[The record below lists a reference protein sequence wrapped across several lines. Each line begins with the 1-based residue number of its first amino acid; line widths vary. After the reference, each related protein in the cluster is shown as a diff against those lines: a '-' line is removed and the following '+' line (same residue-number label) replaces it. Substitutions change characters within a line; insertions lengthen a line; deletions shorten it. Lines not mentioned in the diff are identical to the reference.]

1 MPAHPAPARDVK
13 TLHNM
18 YKIKALQAIL
28 QVKSRSLLRLAGVL
42 AAAAALSACASKP
55 GPWPSR
61 ALPPEAAVSVDATQ
75 FLSRK
80 QLVDWQYDLDERL
93 LRATGSPR
101 HEAYIDVLYQRLAR
115 AGVKQLRFE
124 PVSLRQW
131 SVAAE
136 NWGLEA
142 LDGERPGALTLAGYI
157 PYSGITPPSGMTGR
171 LVYLAP
177 DTRPDASLA
186 GKLVLVE
193 MPKAAWTG
201 QFFHQGAVH
210 VHDPDHAMGPDTPYA
225 RPFQMLGPFIAL
237 LDSLQAAGAA
247 GVIVILDTP
256 SLSADGLYAPCD
268 GVVRQLPGVFIDRGR
283 GQRLRERVLAG
294 TAPVLRLTMAATV
307 RQVQT
312 RNLIGIIPGK
322 SGELMVLNS
331 DTDGT
336 NGLENNGPNAIV
348 DMAQYLARLPQ
359 DSLPR
364 SVMLLLTAGHLAGG
378 VGLDQFMA
386 RHKDDGLTQRMAAML
401 AIGQLG
407 ALELL
412 PDSNGYLHPTG
423 RSEPAVLFS
432 PRTPAL
438 TAAAGAMLQRAAAA
452 PAFVLAPAHA
462 GGDGS
467 PKAAAWPGAGQAFA
481 VARRIPAMH
490 YLRQPYYLLNY
501 GIGTVLQADYR
512 LMQRETVALTQMLL
526 DLSRVPYAD
535 LRKESAP

>member
-1 MPAHPAPARDVK
+1 M
-13 TLHNM
+13 
-18 YKIKALQAIL
+18 KA
-28 QVKSRSLLRLAGVL
+28 KSQDISRALLRAGAALAV
-42 AAAAALSACASKP
+42 AAALSACASKP
-55 GPWPSR
+55 GPWPAR
-61 ALPPEAAVSVDATQ
+61 ALPANAAVTVDATQ

-101 HEAYIDVLYQRLAR
+101 HEAYIDVLHERLAR

-124 PVSLRQW
+124 PVSLLQW
-131 SVAAE
+131 SVEAE
-136 NWGLEA
+136 HWGLEV
-142 LDGERPGALTLAGYI
+142 LDGERPGVLTSAGYI
-157 PYSGITPPSGMTGR
+157 PYSGVTPLSGISGR
-171 LVYLAP
+171 IAYLAP
-177 DTRPDASLA
+177 NTKPDASLA

-193 MPKAAWTG
+193 MPEVAWTG
-201 QFFHQGAVH
+201 QFFHQTAVH
-210 VHDPDHAMGPDTPYA
+210 VHDPEHAMGPDTPYA
-225 RPFQMLGPFIAL
+225 RPFQMLGPFISL

-256 SLSADGLYAPCD
+256 SLAADGLYAPCD

-283 GQRLRERVLAG
+283 GQRLRDRVLAG

-312 RNLIGIIPGK
+312 RNLVGIIPGK
-322 SGELMVLNS
+322 SDELMVLAS
-331 DTDGT
+331 YTDGT

-348 DMAQYLARLPQ
+348 DMAQYLTRLPQ

-364 SVMLLLTAGHLAGG
+364 SVMLLLTGGHLAGG
-378 VGLDQFMA
+378 AGIAQFMD

-401 AIGQLG
+401 GIGQLG
-407 ALELL
+407 ALEVL
-412 PDSNGYLHPTG
+412 PDSNGYLHLTG
-423 RSEPAVLFS
+423 RSEPAALFS

-438 TAAAGAMLQRAAAA
+438 MEASYAMLRQANVA
-452 PAFVLAPAHA
+452 PAFVLPPGNT

-467 PKAAAWPGAGQAFA
+467 AQRAAWSDAGRTLRAAQG
-481 VARRIPAMH
+481 IPT
-490 YLRQPYYLLNY
+490 LNYVKAPTYQFSY
-501 GIGTVLQADYR
+501 GIGTVTQADYR

-535 LRKESAP
+535 LRKETAP